1 MATTIQQ
8 IDSWRAARSEHQRL
22 EFKEAKT
29 QFDNRKLY
37 RYCVALA
44 NEGGGHLLL
53 GIGDALPRKV
63 VGTAAFNDPVE
74 MPAKLFQ
81 AVGFRV
87 EIEEVIHPDGRVLVF
102 HIPSRPLGTVY
113 DFEGAYLMRAGEELV
128 PMSEDRLRTIFAEGK
143 PDWLSEPATK
153 GCDNDRVVQLLDT
166 QSYFDLLHLPYPVN
180 RAGVLERFE
189 SEKLIQRDGGGWTIT
204 NLGGILFAK
213 RLENFDRLS
222 RKAARVIVYE
232 GTNKLKTKLDK
243 PGAKGFAVGFQGLV
257 EFINGLVPSNEVIE
271 QALRRELKMLP
282 EIAVASWWRTR

>member
-1 MATTIQQ
+1 M
-8 IDSWRAARSEHQRL
+8 
-22 EFKEAKT
+22 
-29 QFDNRKLY
+29 
-37 RYCVALA
+37 
-44 NEGGGHLLL
+44 
-53 GIGDALPRKV
+53 
-63 VGTAAFNDPVE
+63 
-74 MPAKLFQ
+74 
-81 AVGFRV
+81 
-87 EIEEVIHPDGRVLVF
+87 
-102 HIPSRPLGTVY
+102 
-113 DFEGAYLMRAGEELV
+113 
-128 PMSEDRLRTIFAEGK
+128 
-143 PDWLSEPATK
+143 
-153 GCDNDRVVQLLDT
+153 
-166 QSYFDLLHLPYPVN
+166 PYPVN